1 MFLVAVSMANSPGL
15 TRMVQPRVLPTA
27 GGIPRPGAPDK
38 PSVIVVQ
45 KGQGGK
51 AVYTKVIRLI
61 RVKLEL

>member
-1 MFLVAVSMANSPGL
+1 MANSPGL

-45 KGQGGK
+45 KGPGGK
-51 AVYTKVIRLI
+51 AVYTKVT
-61 RVKLEL
+61 